1 MRTTSTKKYA
11 AALILTLVV
20 FSVGILIGINLEDAR
35 LADAKQITVNE
46 KLNLLS
52 LQLQQKYI
60 ESGADCKSLN
70 KLLENNIDDLA
81 KKGATIIKYQKNSVF
96 STDEFNAQLRD
107 YFLTEI
113 QFYLISKEI
122 DTKCGNQN
130 VKVIYFYNEN
140 ENDTQGVI
148 LDYLKKQFKEE
159 VFIFSFNSQFTDEPM
174 VAILLESYSIK
185 EFPSVVVDEKV
196 FQGHS
201 DVRTLKDE
209 ICKKLDGKHEE
220 C

>member
-81 KKGATIIKYQKNSVF
+81 KKGATIIKYQKN
-96 STDEFNAQLRD
+96 
-107 YFLTEI
+107 
-113 QFYLISKEI
+113 
-122 DTKCGNQN
+122 
-130 VKVIYFYNEN
+130 
-140 ENDTQGVI
+140 
-148 LDYLKKQFKEE
+148 
-159 VFIFSFNSQFTDEPM
+159 
-174 VAILLESYSIK
+174 
-185 EFPSVVVDEKV
+185 
-196 FQGHS
+196 
-201 DVRTLKDE
+201 
-209 ICKKLDGKHEE
+209 HERKNGA
-220 C
+220 